1 MYNLRFF
8 GERCS
13 IRETEVV
20 FMKCIAALCAAFLCS
35 HMILTCLPVHGE
47 EEIYKE
53 TIRLHVLANSDSPED
68 QAEKLLVR
76 DAVLTYLNENLVQ
89 SATFDDALD
98 GITAHLEGIR
108 DCARDTLG
116 GKYCVQVDLGQET
129 YPVRQYE
136 NYTLP
141 AGQYTSLRVLI
152 GEGQGKNWWCVLF
165 PRLCTSRA
173 TEEEVYEEFIAA
185 GFSPEQYRLI
195 KNESSP
201 KYKIRFR
208 ILEILAEWTGIEY

>member
-1 MYNLRFF
+1 
-8 GERCS
+8 
-13 IRETEVV
+13 
-20 FMKCIAALCAAFLCS
+20 MKCIAALCAAFLS
-35 HMILTCLPVHGE
+35 AYTILTCLPVHGE
-47 EEIYKE
+47 DEIYNS
-53 TIRLHVLANSDSPED
+53 TIRLHVLANSDSEED

-76 DAVLTYLNENLVQ
+76 DAVLTYLEASLTQNDTYE
-89 SATFDDALD
+89 SALSAVSNHLESIRERAEETLD
-98 GITAHLEGIR
+98 GKYAVRVE
-108 DCARDTLG
+108 LG
-116 GKYCVQVDLGQET
+116 REK

-141 AGQYTSLRVLI
+141 AGEYTSLRVLI
-152 GEGQGKNWWCVLF
+152 GEGEGKNWWCVLF

-173 TEEEVYEEFIAA
+173 TEEEVYEDFIAA

-208 ILEILAEWTGIEY
+208 ILEILSEWTGIEY

>member
-1 MYNLRFF
+1 
-8 GERCS
+8 
-13 IRETEVV
+13 
-20 FMKCIAALCAAFLCS
+20 MKCIAALCAAFLS
-35 HMILTCLPVHGE
+35 AYTLLTCLPVHGE
-47 EEIYKE
+47 EEIYSQ
-53 TIRLHVLANSDSPED
+53 TIRLHVLANSDSEED

-76 DAVLTYLNENLVQ
+76 DAVLAYLEDSLAQ
-89 SATFDDALD
+89 SGSYDSALSAVGD
-98 GITAHLEGIR
+98 HLEGIR
-108 DCARDTLG
+108 KRAEESLG
-116 GKYCVQVDLGQET
+116 NKYAVRVELGREK

-141 AGQYTSLRVLI
+141 AGEYTSLRILI
-152 GEGQGKNWWCVLF
+152 GEGEGKNWWCVLF

-173 TEEEVYEEFIAA
+173 TEEEMYEEFIAA

-208 ILEILAEWTGIEY
+208 ILEILSEWTGLDY

>member
-1 MYNLRFF
+1 
-8 GERCS
+8 
-13 IRETEVV
+13 
-20 FMKCIAALCAAFLCS
+20 MKCIAALCAAFLS
-35 HMILTCLPVHGE
+35 AYTILTCLPVHGE
-47 EEIYKE
+47 EEIYNS
-53 TIRLHVLANSDSPED
+53 TIRLHVLANSDSEED

-76 DAVLTYLNENLVQ
+76 DAVLTYLEASLTQNDTYESSL
-89 SATFDDALD
+89 SAVSDHLESIRERAEETLD
-98 GITAHLEGIR
+98 GKYAVRVE
-108 DCARDTLG
+108 LG
-116 GKYCVQVDLGQET
+116 REK

-141 AGQYTSLRVLI
+141 AGEYTSLRVLI
-152 GEGQGKNWWCVLF
+152 GEGEGKNWWCVLF

-173 TEEEVYEEFIAA
+173 TEEEVYEDFIAA

-208 ILEILAEWTGIEY
+208 ILEILSEWTGIEY

>member
-1 MYNLRFF
+1 
-8 GERCS
+8 
-13 IRETEVV
+13 
-20 FMKCIAALCAAFLCS
+20 MKCIAALCAAFLS
-35 HMILTCLPVHGE
+35 AYTILTCLPVHGE
-47 EEIYKE
+47 EEIYSS
-53 TIRLHVLANSDSPED
+53 TIRLHVLANSDSEED

-76 DAVLTYLNENLVQ
+76 DAVLTYLEASLTQNDTYE
-89 SATFDDALD
+89 SALSAVSDHLESIRERAEETLD
-98 GITAHLEGIR
+98 GKYAVRVE
-108 DCARDTLG
+108 LG
-116 GKYCVQVDLGQET
+116 REK

-141 AGQYTSLRVLI
+141 AGEYTSLRVLI
-152 GEGQGKNWWCVLF
+152 GEGEGKNWWCVLF

-173 TEEEVYEEFIAA
+173 TEEEVYEDFIAA

-208 ILEILAEWTGIEY
+208 ILEILSEWTGIEY